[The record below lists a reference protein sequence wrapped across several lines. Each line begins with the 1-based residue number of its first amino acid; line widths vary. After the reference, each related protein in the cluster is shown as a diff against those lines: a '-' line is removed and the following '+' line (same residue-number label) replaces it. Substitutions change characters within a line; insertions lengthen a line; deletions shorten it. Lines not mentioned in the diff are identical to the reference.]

1 MSGHPNDRENSQHQ
15 RPESGG
21 QSWNPEMIWRC
32 DIH

>member
-1 MSGHPNDRENSQHQ
+1 VNGDSHDGENSQHK
-15 RPESGG
+15 RPQSGR